1 MDSET
6 SATQRARLGGGRLAG
21 LEGEQCVV
29 DYGAII
35 LCTAGTATLTIDFKP
50 WRLERDSV
58 IMLFPGEAAM
68 LGGASPDFSVL
79 ELRYDKAMLREAS
92 LQMEHAVY
100 TLLRKDRCCSGG
112 GVVADIVK
120 GMFGLIGKYTALP
133 STKCAGQIVL
143 CQLKAFFLGFYE
155 HSLACGQTSAGAW
168 SRRTD
173 ELFGMFM
180 ETLEAEYMRARDVA
194 YFAARLNITP
204 KYLNNIV
211 RGVTGHTTK
220 AVIDH
225 YVILQLKLRLRDKR
239 RSIKQI
245 AWEFNFSDTSFFSR
259 YFKQHTG
266 MTPHGFRR
274 SQSPPGEWLPT
285 ATPAAAARFAV
296 DGLS

>member
-1 MDSET
+1 MDNET
-6 SATQRARLGGGRLAG
+6 SAIQRAWLGSGRLAG
-21 LEGEQCVV
+21 LQGEQRVV

-50 WRLERDSV
+50 WRLETDSV

-68 LGGASPDFSVL
+68 LDGASTDFCVL

-100 TLLRKDRCCSGG
+100 TLLRKDRCCGG
-112 GVVADIVK
+112 GGIVADIVK
-120 GMFGLIGKYTALP
+120 GMFGLIGKYMALP
-133 STKCAGQIVL
+133 STRCTGQIVL

-155 HSLACGQTSAGAW
+155 HSTTCGPAAAGGW

-173 ELFGMFM
+173 ELFGTFM
-180 ETLEAEYMRARDVA
+180 ETLEAEYMRAHDVA

-211 RGVTGHTTK
+211 RGITGHTTK

-225 YVILQLKLRLRDKR
+225 YAILQLKLRLRDKQ

-245 AWEFNFSDTSFFSR
+245 AWEFNFSDTSFFCR

-266 MTPHGFRR
+266 MTPYGFRR
-274 SQSPPGEWLPT
+274 SQSL
-285 ATPAAAARFAV
+285 ADA
-296 DGLS
+296 